1 MSDQITHDHEAV
13 HAGAYADGAPAP
25 TLATVLDEVR
35 EQSARSRRTQQGF
48 AFFAVLAF
56 VIALVNL
63 VVIAAKL
70 NDTKTVTRVVTTSAG
85 AGTASGAA
93 SSGAAA
99 AGSTAAGTGSSATG
113 AGSTAALPHAV
124 GIKLAEFS
132 VTPNVPQAAAGK
144 VTFNVQNAGQVPHE
158 FVVLRTD
165 KKASDL
171 LNKSGEADE
180 GGNVGEIGDLQPG
193 QAKHVTLK
201 LSAGHYALICNLPGH
216 YKAGQYADF
225 NVK

>member
-1 MSDQITHDHEAV
+1 MSDQLTQDHEAA
-13 HAGAYADGAPAP
+13 HAREYAEGAPAP

-35 EQSARSRRTQQGF
+35 GQSARVRRVQQGF
-48 AFFAVLAF
+48 AFFAVLAL

-63 VVIAAKL
+63 IVIAAKL
-70 NDTKTVTRVVTTSAG
+70 NDTKTVTVTT
-85 AGTASGAA
+85 AA
-93 SSGAAA
+93 PAAA
-99 AGSTAAGTGSSATG
+99 ATGSATG
-113 AGSTAALPHAV
+113 AATGTAGSTGAASGATGALPHQV

-132 VTPNVPQAAAGK
+132 VTPDVPAAAAGK
-144 VTFNVQNAGQVPHE
+144 VTFNVNNAGQVPHE

-171 LNKSGEADE
+171 LNKNGEADE

-201 LSAGHYALICNLPGH
+201 LAAGHYALICNLPGH
-216 YKAGQYADF
+216 YKAGQYVDF
-225 NVK
+225 TVK

>member
-1 MSDQITHDHEAV
+1 VSDQFTEDREA
-13 HAGAYADGAPAP
+13 ARAMAYQNGAPAP

-35 EQSARSRRTQQGF
+35 EQSARTRRVQQGF

-70 NDTKTVTRVVTTSAG
+70 NDTKTVTVTTAAPAAAATG
-85 AGTASGAA
+85 AGTAAG
-93 SSGAAA
+93 A
-99 AGSTAAGTGSSATG
+99 AGSTGSAAGAT
-113 AGSTAALPHAV
+113 TALQHKV

-132 VTPNVPQAAAGK
+132 VTPNAPTAAAGK
-144 VTFNVQNAGQVPHE
+144 VTFNVQNAGQVQHE

-165 KKASDL
+165 KKAGDL

-180 GGNVGEIGDLQPG
+180 GGNVGEIGNINPG
-193 QAKHVTLK
+193 SAKQLTLK
-201 LSAGHYALICNLPGH
+201 LPAGHYALICNLPGH

-225 NVK
+225 TVK